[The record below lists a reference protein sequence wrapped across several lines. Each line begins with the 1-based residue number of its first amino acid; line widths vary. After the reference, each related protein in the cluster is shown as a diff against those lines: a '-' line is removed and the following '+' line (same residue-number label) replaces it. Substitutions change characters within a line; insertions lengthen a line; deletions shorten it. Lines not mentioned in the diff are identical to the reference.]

1 MGGELFVVFVLVII
15 FVTKL
20 SVLISKTSCKSKV
33 PMRGKVIIV
42 TGANS
47 GLGFETAKD
56 LAKRGGRVIMACRNE
71 HRALAA
77 RDLIIAE
84 TGNSGV
90 VYKHLDMSSLASVRR
105 FVEDVT
111 STEKRLDVLIN
122 NAGVNGCGDR
132 FTEDGI
138 VEEMQVNYF
147 GIFLLTLLLVP
158 LLKKTG
164 ESRIVNVSSTL
175 HFFGRINFEH
185 INKKGYYLDM
195 FTYSNSKLC
204 TVLFTVELARKLK
217 GSGVTVNAVHPG
229 IIMTNIT
236 AASCA
241 LERLLFSSLC
251 WISSRN
257 VVEGAQTIIYLAVAK
272 EVATTTGKY
281 FIDCKESY
289 MTRKTKNK
297 KLITDLWNYSEKL
310 VGYEELKDQVTC
322 QT

>member
-1 MGGELFVVFVLVII
+1 MGGELLVAFVLVII
-15 FVTKL
+15 LVTKL
-20 SVLISKTSCKSKV
+20 FVLISKTSCESKL
-33 PMRGKVIIV
+33 PMTGKVIIV

-77 RDLIIAE
+77 RDSIIKE
-84 TGNSGV
+84 TSNPEV

-105 FVEDVT
+105 FVEDINN
-111 STEKRLDVLIN
+111 TEKRLDVLVN

-147 GIFLLTLLLVP
+147 AAFLLTLLLLP

-164 ESRIVNVSSTL
+164 ASRIVNVSSTL
-175 HFFGRINFEH
+175 HFFGRIHFEH
-185 INKKGYYLDM
+185 INKRGYYLDM

-204 TVLFTVELARKLK
+204 IILFTVELARKLK
-217 GSGVTVNAVHPG
+217 GSGITVNAVHPG
-229 IIMTNIT
+229 VIMTNISAT
-236 AASCA
+236 SCA
-241 LERLLFSSLC
+241 LERFLFSSLC

-281 FIDCKESY
+281 FIDCKERY
-289 MTRKTKNK
+289 MTRKASNK
-297 KLITDLWNYSEKL
+297 KLTADLWNYSKKL
-310 VGYEELKDQVTC
+310 VGYEEPNKHE
-322 QT
+322 